1 MSKPRI
7 GAHVP
12 TSGGMAKRSIEY
24 ASTIKAEAIQVFT
37 SNPRGW
43 AMPEPNPDAD
53 SAFRSRAEELDIE
66 TYVHAPFLINL
77 GSPTEGTYKN
87 SLASTEYSLRR
98 GREIGALGV
107 VIHTG
112 SAVEESHVKKAWKQ
126 IHDGMMPILNGLK
139 ADDPWL
145 LLEPTAGQ
153 GQSLVRKLE
162 DLKNYFEA
170 LEWHPKVG
178 VCLDTCHVFAAGHDI
193 KSKGGMKK
201 TIDLLVEVAA
211 KERIQLIHAND
222 SMDVL
227 GSLKDRHENLGEGE
241 IGVKPFEELM
251 AHPAVANA
259 PLILE
264 TPGEEPE
271 HGREVALLKKL
282 RGR

>member
-1 MSKPRI
+1 MKTPRI

-24 ASTIKAEAIQVFT
+24 AKVIEAEAIQVFT

-43 AMPEPNPDAD
+43 AMPEPNREAD
-53 SAFRSRAEELDIE
+53 QKFIELSGELDIE

-77 GSPTEGTYKN
+77 GSPTLSTYEN
-87 SLASTEYSLRR
+87 SLASTQYSLKR
-98 GREIGALGV
+98 GSEISAKGV
-107 VIHTG
+107 VVHTG
-112 SAVEESHVKKAWKQ
+112 SAVDENHVKKAWQQ
-126 IHDGMMPILNGLK
+126 IKKGVLPILNKLK
-139 ADDPWL
+139 DSDPWL

-162 DLKNYFEA
+162 DLKNYFDA
-170 LEWHPKVG
+170 LDWHPKVG

-193 KSKGGMKK
+193 KTAGGMKA
-201 TIDLLVEVAA
+201 TVDLLVEVVGA
-211 KERIQLIHAND
+211 ERIQLIHAND

-227 GSLKDRHENLGEGE
+227 GSLKDRHQNIGEGE
-241 IGVKPFEELM
+241 IGKRPFEELL
-251 AHPAVANA
+251 AHPAIVNA

-271 HGREVALLKKL
+271 HGREVKLLKKM
-282 RGR
+282 RK